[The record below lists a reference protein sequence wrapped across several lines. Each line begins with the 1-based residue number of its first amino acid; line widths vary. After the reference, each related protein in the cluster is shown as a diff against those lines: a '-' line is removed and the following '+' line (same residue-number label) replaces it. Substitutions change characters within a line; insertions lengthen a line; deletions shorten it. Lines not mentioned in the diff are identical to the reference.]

1 MAKLCPVTLSI
12 LFGVLLT
19 LLFLGNAVV
28 EGFAATSPGTNVQLQ
43 TSHVATEEDEEYY
56 RKEYPR
62 VVNRDLINM
71 TGSGLFDDDSDKPI
85 VNPGFPLVTI

>member
-43 TSHVATEEDEEYY
+43 TSHVPTAEDEEYY
-56 RKEYPR
+56 RKVYPR
-62 VVNRDLINM
+62 VVNRDLIHM
-71 TGSGLFDDDSDKPI
+71 TGSGLFDDDSQEPI
-85 VNPGFPLVTI
+85 VNPGFPLVSM